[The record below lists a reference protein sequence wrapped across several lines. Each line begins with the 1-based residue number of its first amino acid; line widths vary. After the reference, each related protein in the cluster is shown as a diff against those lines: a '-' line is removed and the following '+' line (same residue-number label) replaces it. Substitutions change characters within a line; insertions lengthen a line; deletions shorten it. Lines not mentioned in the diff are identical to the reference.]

1 MPMRKTPGATQAPI
15 NVVGSS
21 VFGRYAKISSER
33 TYNCFISD
41 QWLVNFAGYQKALQL
56 LPQGVGRGLYR
67 SVRGGFILM
76 VVNSEIYQINED
88 LSASLIG
95 SISSSF
101 GDVYMDENLNNQI
114 CIVDGINAYI
124 YNYSL
129 PISIGLTVQT
139 LQAGLVPSYVC
150 YHNTYF
156 LIGNASTANTGAL
169 WYVYTPVNQAGP
181 PSNPRLI
188 YLFAQLALQT
198 KPDTAIAIRRLPG
211 QGNNVLVFG
220 RTVCEIFTNIASQ
233 ITVGTPTPPY
243 IRNST
248 ISVDYGCI
256 SVATIAASDEFV
268 AWLGVN
274 ESNGPVIIIYTGQG
288 AEAISTD
295 GIDYILGQLN
305 YPEQSTALFFRQDG
319 HLFYQLTFYNPA
331 DNLTLVYD
339 FTTKQFFD
347 LTDWNLNYHPAT
359 SAVYFNDRSYFC
371 SLNDAS
377 LYEFSSN
384 FTTYND
390 NLASAVYDPA
400 LDHEIPRIRIC
411 KSVRAE
417 NSQRFIANSLVVMIE
432 QGQDPRFVGLNLD
445 TTDYIIT
452 EIIED
457 NVIDE
462 DGANYLVTEQSG
474 SSNAF
479 SYNAANPLIYRP
491 RVDLSLSYDGG
502 TTYGTWVA
510 RYLNPQGYRRNI
522 LTWEK
527 MGAANDLILKFRFVG
542 TGRVVVQN
550 GTLDIY

>member
-1 MPMRKTPGATQAPI
+1 MPMRKTPGSTQAPV

-21 VFGRYAKISSER
+21 VFGRYEKISSEK
-33 TYNCFISD
+33 TYNMFISD
-41 QWLVNFAGYQKALQL
+41 NWLVNFAGYQRTLQL
-56 LPQGVGRGLYR
+56 LPKGNGRGLYR

-76 VVNSEIYQINED
+76 VVNSGVYQIDEN
-88 LSASLIG
+88 LSSTLIG
-95 SISSSF
+95 NIDSSV
-101 GDVYMDENLNNQI
+101 GDVYIDENLNNQI

-129 PISIGLTVQT
+129 PITVGLTVQT
-139 LQAGLVPSYVC
+139 LASGLIPSYVC

-156 LIGNASTANTGAL
+156 LIGNMSTANEGAL
-169 WYVYTPVNQAGP
+169 WYVYGVDSTTTIQFV
-181 PSNPRLI
+181 SEI
-188 YLFAQLALQT
+188 ALQT
-198 KPDTAIAIRRLPG
+198 KPDTAVAIRRLPG

-220 RTVCEIFTNIASQ
+220 RTVCEIFTNVQTQ
-233 ITVGTPTPPY
+233 ISVSAVSPPY

-256 SVATIAASDEFV
+256 SVATIAASDTFV

-295 GIDYILGQLN
+295 GIDYVLGQLS

-339 FTTKQFFD
+339 FSTKQFFN

-359 SAVYFNDRSYFC
+359 SAIYFNDTSYFC

-390 NLASAVYDPA
+390 NLPSAPYDVTMN
-400 LDHEIPRIRIC
+400 HEIPRVRIC
-411 KSVRAE
+411 KSIRAE
-417 NSQRFIANSLVVMIE
+417 NSQRFVANSLVVMIE
-432 QGQDPRFVGLNLD
+432 QGQDPNFVSLDLDGLN
-445 TTDYIIT
+445 YIVQ
-452 EIIED
+452 EVIED
-457 NVIDE
+457 RMLSE
-462 DGANYLVTEQSG
+462 DGINFIVAEGSGPVTP
-474 SSNAF
+474 SSI
-479 SYNAANPLIYRP
+479 AAMPLIYRP

-502 TTYGTWVA
+502 ATYGTWVA

-527 MGAANDLILKFRFVG
+527 MGAANDLTLKFRFVG

-550 GTLDIY
+550 GVMDLY